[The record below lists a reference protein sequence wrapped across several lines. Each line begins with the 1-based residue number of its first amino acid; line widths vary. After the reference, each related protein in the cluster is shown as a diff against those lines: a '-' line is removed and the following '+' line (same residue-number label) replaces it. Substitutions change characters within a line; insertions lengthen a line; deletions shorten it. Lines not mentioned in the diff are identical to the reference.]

1 MRTDPL
7 PASPEAIAENNE
19 TLPDPKR
26 FLPEP
31 LDMLTEPPLVSAFDA
46 PALIMA
52 SEPRPKVV
60 EDTVKDIEPVSL

>member
-1 MRTDPL
+1 
-7 PASPEAIAENNE
+7 
-19 TLPDPKR
+19 
-26 FLPEP
+26 
-31 LDMLTEPPLVSAFDA
+31 MLTEPPLVSAFDA